1 MKFLKRWKAQILC
14 VAAGF
19 LLYFLAVRYAPAGTD
34 LSGGNTLPRDSY
46 GGGTEHYAVVVE
58 GLTGK
63 PETVDIPVSPRIY
76 RPEELSAAFDA
87 CMEEL
92 TGTLAGY
99 GGSLSEVRTDLRLPT
114 HVDSYGIRVS
124 WTSSAPDVLTSWG
137 EVKNEALEGPAEVVL
152 TAHLSS
158 PGSQGTADFA
168 VPVTVLPPAADEETA
183 ILKRFLSDLGELDR
197 SQAAEAEFRLPAD
210 FEGKTLRYSQERREN
225 YAVLPLLGIVSAALL
240 YLRSMKEVRDTEKE
254 RRKQMLLD
262 YPEIVSKF
270 MIFIG
275 AGMTIRLAWEY
286 IVADYESSGG
296 PVHYAYEEMSRSL
309 MQLKTG
315 AGEGRAYH
323 EFGRNCG
330 LRQYMK
336 LAGIFEQNRK
346 TGIAN
351 IRSILS
357 VEMNQA
363 WEERKNLARRMGE
376 EAGTRLLAPLFLML
390 LVVMAM
396 IVVPAV
402 LAF

>member
-1 MKFLKRWKAQILC
+1 MKYLTRWKAQILC

-19 LLYFLAVRYAPAGTD
+19 LLYFLAVRFAPSGTD
-34 LSGGNTLPRDSY
+34 LAGGNMLPRDSY
-46 GGGTEHYAVVVE
+46 GGSTEHYSVVVE

-63 PETVDIPVSPRIY
+63 PETVDVPVSPQVY
-76 RPEELSAAFDA
+76 RPEELSEAFAA
-87 CMEEL
+87 CMAEL
-92 TGTLAGY
+92 TETLAGDN
-99 GGSLSEVRTDLRLPT
+99 GSLAEVRTDLQLPT
-114 HVDSYGIRVS
+114 RVPSYGVRVS
-124 WTSSAPDVLTSWG
+124 WTSSAPDVLTSYG
-137 EVKNEALEGPAEVVL
+137 EVRNGSLEEPAEVIL
-152 TAHLSS
+152 TARLSS
-158 PGSQGTADFA
+158 PGSQGTEDFA
-168 VPVTVLPPAADEETA
+168 VPVTVLPPLADEETA
-183 ILKRFLSDLGELDR
+183 LMKRFQSRLGELDR
-197 SQAAEAEFRLPAD
+197 SQASEAGLRLPGD
-210 FEGKTLRYSQERREN
+210 FEGKALSYSQERKEN
-225 YAVLPLLGIVSAALL
+225 YAVLPLLGIVSAFLL
-240 YLRSMKEVRDTEKE
+240 HLRSLKEVKDTEKE

-286 IVADYESSGG
+286 IVADYEASGG

-315 AGEGRAYH
+315 AGEGKVYH

-336 LAGIFEQNRK
+336 LAGILEQNRK

-351 IRSILS
+351 IRAILS
-357 VEMNQA
+357 LEMSQA

-390 LVVMAM
+390 VVVMAM